1 MFATLVLEPKWATK
15 RRRVRC
21 SGHLT
26 DASIEMCAFCLSA
39 RFVDVHS
46 CFARAVV
53 RREWPASDPRMIP
66 PGSNELV
73 LRPGFR

>member
-15 RRRVRC
+15 RRRVCC

-26 DASIEMCAFCLSA
+26 DTSIGMCTFCLSA

-53 RREWPASDPRMIP
+53 RREWAASDPRMIP